1 MPYPQGVELVTAN
14 ADLNR
19 ADKSGESLLELAD
32 FRLNAFV
39 LLVKICP
46 PVVPFCLLLG
56 EANMA
61 FERLHTVRDQLF

>member
-1 MPYPQGVELVTAN
+1 MPYPQGVELVAAN
-14 ADLNR
+14 TDLNR
-19 ADKSGESLLELAD
+19 ADESGETLFELAD
-32 FRLNAFV
+32 FRLDAFV

-46 PVVPFCLLLG
+46 PVIPFGFLLG